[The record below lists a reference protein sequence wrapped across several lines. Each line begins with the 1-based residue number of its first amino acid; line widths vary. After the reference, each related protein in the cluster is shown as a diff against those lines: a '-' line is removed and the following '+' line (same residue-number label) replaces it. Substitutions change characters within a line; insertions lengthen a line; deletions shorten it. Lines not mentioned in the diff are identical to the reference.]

1 MSFVQSAQNAEAV
14 LYSIRVLALVLFV
27 MKNRK
32 SIRSCRI
39 TAGDDAA
46 GR

>member
-32 SIRSCRI
+32 SIRGSRI
-39 TAGDDAA
+39 IAGDGAA
-46 GR
+46 GQ